1 MMWAKKFE
9 GWFANIWSRCEA
21 GVFGLKFSVFGEP
34 QGSGELW
41 QTEVPGQLSQG
52 DGILTRENA
61 SLSQSRHEQHDHA
74 RPSGESRG
82 RRSGM

>member
-1 MMWAKKFE
+1 MMSARRFE
-9 GWFANIWSRCEA
+9 GSFVNIWGRCELV
-21 GVFGLKFSVFGEP
+21 VFGLRYSVFGEP